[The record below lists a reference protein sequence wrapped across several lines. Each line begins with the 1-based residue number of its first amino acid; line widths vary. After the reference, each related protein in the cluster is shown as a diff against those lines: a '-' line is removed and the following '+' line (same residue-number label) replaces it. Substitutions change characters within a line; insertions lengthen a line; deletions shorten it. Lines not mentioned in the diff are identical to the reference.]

1 VKAGYRLY
9 EQAKKQESARK
20 VKEEKNPEGCTFKPH
35 ITRGSSSNNT
45 KGQERFN
52 SLHQNAVKREATR
65 KTLVENRSKEG
76 CTFKPDINDRSKKM
90 NKNALTGSKRF
101 DNLYNDAQK
110 RRAKTQAEA
119 TTSATAGCTFTPR
132 ITKRGRQSPSP
143 STKDRFS
150 LLYESNKRKS
160 AAELEAEK
168 AMRETKDCT
177 FKPRTTQNTRSRSAP
192 KSRSRNGGGGE
203 SYATIHERLFESGKE
218 NRAKLD
224 KQKQDN
230 EEKVLDGCTFKPSI
244 NHNPNRQQAIEQS
257 HDGADPFERLH
268 RTGNKEDILAKL
280 DTIRQEQAQQCTFK
294 PRIIRRSVSAGKQRP
309 GMGRDPGMGSVSVYD
324 RLHSDMQVYERRSS
338 ELREKQKV
346 DELANCTFA
355 PETNYDVIL
364 SRKADLEGEPRDL
377 PVWERLQQNRQ
388 GVQMLRDEIKKQKD
402 MEGCTFTPE
411 VGREP
416 LRREQDQS
424 IHERLSKQAK
434 NYAMLSKLQEKNELD
449 KCTFHPKTNVN
460 ASGAGT
466 PLRRTLAEGEHIWDR
481 LSADVNYQER
491 DRELEAKR
499 KQLELEGCTFQ
510 PRTTASSRAEDR
522 RHRGMSPEKED
533 DEASWTKD
541 EIMDRLNSRIETLS
555 QPRDSAG
562 SDRRKQ
568 IEQRKQKESKMPG
581 YQRPGSASRSGRS
594 QSAGRSRPSSASKER
609 AGSASSSRSS
619 SRGKTRAT
627 SSNTTPSK
635 RPTTSTR
642 SSSASRARPSSSSK
656 IPSSASK
663 SRSSGGSGAPKS
675 TDKFSDWQKEMEEKM
690 QQALDTSGTTG
701 SAAPAPSGGAESLES
716 FNSWQAEIEAK
727 MKDL

>member
-1 VKAGYRLY
+1 MPKSTPVPEGDDSTVKAGYRLY
-9 EQAKKQESARK
+9 EQAKKSEATRK
-20 VKEEKNPEGCTFKPH
+20 KKEDQNPDGCTFKPE
-35 ITRGSSSNNT
+35 ITRGSSSNTT

-52 SLHQNAVKREATR
+52 SLHQNAEKRAKSR
-65 KTLVENRSKEG
+65 VTLVENRGKEG

-101 DNLYNDAQK
+101 ENLYNDAQK

-150 LLYESNKRKS
+150 LLYESNKKKS
-160 AAELEAEK
+160 AAELEAQK

-177 FKPRTTQNTRSRSAP
+177 FTPKTTQNSGRSRSAP
-192 KSRSRNGGGGE
+192 KSRSRGGGE
-203 SYATIHERLFESGKE
+203 SYGSIHERLFQSGKE

-224 KQKQDN
+224 RAKADQENKSL
-230 EEKVLDGCTFKPSI
+230 ESCTFKPSI
-244 NHNPNRQQAIEQS
+244 NHNPNRQQAIEAS
-257 HDGADPFERLH
+257 MDGADPFERLH
-268 RTGNKEDILAKL
+268 RQGTKEDILAKL
-280 DTIRQEQAQQCTFK
+280 DNIRQEQAQQCTFK

-309 GMGRDPGMGSVSVYD
+309 SLGHDPSMDRVSVYD
-324 RLHSDMQVYERRSS
+324 RLHSDMQVYEQRSS
-338 ELREKQKV
+338 ELREKKKV

-364 SRKADLEGEPRDL
+364 SRRAENQGAERRDL

-402 MEGCTFTPE
+402 LEGCTFTPE

-416 LRREQDQS
+416 LRRKHDTS

-434 NYAMLSKLQEKNELD
+434 NYAMLSKLQEKHELEN
-449 KCTFHPKTNVN
+449 CTFRPKTNV
-460 ASGAGT
+460 SQTGTTT

-499 KQLELEGCTFQ
+499 KQLELEGCTFK
-510 PRTTASSRAEDR
+510 PRTTNRKA
-522 RHRGMSPEKED
+522 MSPEAHED
-533 DEASWTKD
+533 ESSWTKD
-541 EIMDRLNSRIETLS
+541 EIMDRLNSRIGRLS

-562 SDRRKQ
+562 IDKRRQ
-568 IEQRKQKESKMPG
+568 IEQTEKQRSKMPG
-581 YQRPGSASRSGRS
+581 YQNRPSSASKRSS
-594 QSAGRSRPSSASKER
+594 SAGRSRPSSASKER
-609 AGSASSSRSS
+609 PSSRSS
-619 SRGKTRAT
+619 SRTKSRPSA
-627 SSNTTPSK
+627 TTPS
-635 RPTTSTR
+635 RSRTTPGR

-656 IPSSASK
+656 IPSTKSKTSKDTGSA
-663 SRSSGGSGAPKS
+663 AKS
-675 TDKFSDWQKEMEEKM
+675 TDKFSDWQKEMEAKM
-690 QQALDTSGTTG
+690 QQALDTSATPG
-701 SAAPAPSGGAESLES
+701 SPAAPSGGADSLES